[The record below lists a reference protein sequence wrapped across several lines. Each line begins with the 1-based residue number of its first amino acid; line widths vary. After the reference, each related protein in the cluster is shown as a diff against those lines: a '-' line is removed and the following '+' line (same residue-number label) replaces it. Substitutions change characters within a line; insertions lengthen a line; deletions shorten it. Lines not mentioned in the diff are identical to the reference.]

1 MKNKIILLLIFLINY
16 AQAQNTNK
24 PILHGKHWIA
34 ITGKPLG
41 ATAGAM
47 IFNKGGNA
55 VDAACAMVAAT
66 ATMWDVLG
74 WGGETQALIYHPK
87 LKKVIGINALGVAP
101 SGATPEFY
109 KEKGYSIPPKYG
121 PLSAVTPGT
130 PAGIMVMLA
139 EYGTM
144 SLEEILQPSIEMA
157 KGYPIEAQAANSIER
172 NKEEIKKWKYSKNI
186 FLTKPGEEREAPN
199 EGEIFIQKD
208 LRNTL
213 LKLIETEKSALKK
226 GKNRKEAIYEAYKRF
241 YEGDIADEIA
251 RSTQEQGGLITK
263 KDLKNYK
270 VYIEEPLKTS
280 YKNIDVYKLTTWVQS
295 PVLLQSLNMA
305 ENIDLKSMGF
315 NSANYIHNLYQ
326 IMNLSFADR
335 DFYYGDPYFDPVEP
349 IEGLLSKDYAK
360 SRIKLITEK
369 NNEKIKPGNPY
380 MFQDGIN
387 PFLNYLDT
395 WETDNNLDKIK
406 SSFDLN
412 HNMSENYDYE
422 ESFMAGTTTVQAAD
436 TSGWIVSITP
446 SGGWIPAVIAGN
458 TGIGLSQRMQS
469 FVLDAKD
476 GPYNVLEPGKRP
488 RATLTPTIALKDNEP
503 FLSFAVQGGDSQDQN
518 LLQFFLN
525 MVEFEMNV
533 QEACEAPNIN
543 SFQMRSSFG
552 YHENKPGELLLHD
565 STPQFIRKELIRKGY
580 KLQFRN
586 KTSGPI
592 NAIFFDSI
600 NKTFQGGSSD
610 FGEDYGIAW

>member
-305 ENIDLKSMGF
+305 ENINLKSMGF

-349 IEGLLSKDYAK
+349 IEGLISKDYAK

-406 SSFDLN
+406 SAFDLN

-533 QEACEAPNIN
+533 QEDCEAANIN

-552 YHENKPGELLLHD
+552 YH
-565 STPQFIRKELIRKGY
+565 
-580 KLQFRN
+580 
-586 KTSGPI
+586 
-592 NAIFFDSI
+592 
-600 NKTFQGGSSD
+600 
-610 FGEDYGIAW
+610 

>member
-101 SGATPEFY
+101 SGATPEFF

-406 SSFDLN
+406 SAFDLN

>member
-208 LRNTL
+208 LLNTL

-270 VYIEEPLKTS
+270 VFIEEPLKTS

-380 MFQDGIN
+380 MFQDGVN

-406 SSFDLN
+406 SAFDLN

-565 STPQFIRKELIRKGY
+565 STPQFIRKELIKKGY